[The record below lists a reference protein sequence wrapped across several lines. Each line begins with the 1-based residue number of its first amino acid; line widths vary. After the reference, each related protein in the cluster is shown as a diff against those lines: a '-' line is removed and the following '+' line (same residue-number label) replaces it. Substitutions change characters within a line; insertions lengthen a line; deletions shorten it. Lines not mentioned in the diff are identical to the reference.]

1 MRRNLFLVSAFMFLF
16 SIQGFSQT
24 DAELKYDRE
33 RYEKKANEMKA
44 ELTNDIIEEL
54 KVDAFEKVIIT
65 QSINSYFKEVTKIY
79 KFDVSSFEKQDLVTK
94 LDARHFNDLKTILDQ
109 EQIDFILNQIKGEW
123 KKNQKKKKKKK
134 KRKNNN

>member
-123 KKNQKKKKKKK
+123 KKNQKKKKKK
-134 KRKNNN
+134 RKNNN